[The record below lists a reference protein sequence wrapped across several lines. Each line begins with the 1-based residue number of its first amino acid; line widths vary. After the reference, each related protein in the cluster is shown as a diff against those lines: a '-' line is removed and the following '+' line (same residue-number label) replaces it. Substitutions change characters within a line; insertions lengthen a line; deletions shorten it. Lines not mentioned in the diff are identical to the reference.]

1 MNTTIVFNAD
11 FASVYL
17 AYMTGFVADFTAAF
31 QRVSSAAAV
40 AINSVVS
47 GSIIASATV
56 AFPAPASGAAY
67 SCAASQAFT
76 GSPCARLMSY
86 LATSPG
92 SLFAGLSTF
101 NNLQVTAVNTTGAF
115 GGAVVPAANSATM
128 QISGT
133 CPRPCDESPS
143 RSTRLPRQVVLL
155 ASSQGQLS

>member
-1 MNTTIVFNAD
+1 MFNAD

-17 AYMTGFVADFTAAF
+17 ANVTGFVADFIAAF

-40 AINSVVS
+40 AINTVVS

-56 AFPAPASGAAY
+56 AFPAPAAGAAY

-76 GSPCARLMSY
+76 GSLCARLMSY

-115 GGAVVPAANSATM
+115 GGAVVPAADSATM
-128 QISGT
+128 QISGA
-133 CPRPCDESPS
+133 CPRHRPGSVASAC
-143 RSTRLPRQVVLL
+143 RL
-155 ASSQGQLS
+155 